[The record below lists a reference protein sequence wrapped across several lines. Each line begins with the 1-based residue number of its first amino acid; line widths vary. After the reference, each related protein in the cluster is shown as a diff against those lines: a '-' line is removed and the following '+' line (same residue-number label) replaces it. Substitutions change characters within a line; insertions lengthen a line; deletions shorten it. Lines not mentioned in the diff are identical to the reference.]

1 MTVGP
6 TSDSYLG
13 EALHNNPKAYW
24 CPHCW
29 MFTLDCSH
37 LVATLDAPF
46 VNMSD
51 WLIKRVAYDRTRRI
65 LELEMN
71 TQERFQ
77 HFGVSRQ
84 LAVMLVKSESPS
96 AFLKERIDGKS
107 PFRRVRMQRHGPGT

>member
-1 MTVGP
+1 MTAGP

-13 EALHNNPKAYW
+13 DALHNNPKAYW

-29 MFTLDCSH
+29 TFTLDCSH

-46 VNMSD
+46 VDMND

-71 TQERFQ
+71 TRERFQ
-77 HFGVSRQ
+77 HFGVSR
-84 LAVMLVKSESPS
+84 LVAVMLVKSESPS
-96 AFLKERIDGKS
+96 TFVKERIDGKF
-107 PFRRVRMQRHGPGT
+107 PFRRVRTQRHGTAA